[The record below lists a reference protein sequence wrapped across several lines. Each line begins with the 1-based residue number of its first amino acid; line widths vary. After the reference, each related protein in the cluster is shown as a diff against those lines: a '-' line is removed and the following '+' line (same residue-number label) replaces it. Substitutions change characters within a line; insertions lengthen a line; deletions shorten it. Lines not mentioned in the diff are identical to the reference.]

1 MTALS
6 FYLEGER
13 VARVEV
19 EVGRREEP
27 VRSLVMRVDHNN
39 FLPCLTVSLAEEEE
53 EGATRLQYRP
63 V

>member
-1 MTALS
+1 MTAFS

-13 VARVEV
+13 VARVDV
-19 EVGRREEP
+19 EAGRREE

-53 EGATRLQYRP
+53 AGTRLQYRP

>member
-1 MTALS
+1 MTAFS

-19 EVGRREEP
+19 EVGRREE

-53 EGATRLQYRP
+53 AGTRLQYRP

>member
-1 MTALS
+1 MTAFS

-19 EVGRREEP
+19 EVGRREE

-39 FLPCLTVSLAEEEE
+39 FLPCLTVSLAEEE
-53 EGATRLQYRP
+53 GGTRLQYRP

>member
-19 EVGRREEP
+19 EVGRREE

-53 EGATRLQYRP
+53 GGTRLQYRP

>member
-19 EVGRREEP
+19 EVGRREE

-39 FLPCLTVSLAEEEE
+39 FLPCLTVSLAEEE
-53 EGATRLQYRP
+53 GGTRLQYRP

>member
-19 EVGRREEP
+19 EVGRREE
-27 VRSLVMRVDHNN
+27 VRSLVMTVDHNN
-39 FLPCLTVSLAEEEE
+39 FLPCLTVSPGEEA
-53 EGATRLQYRP
+53 GTRLQYRP

>member
-1 MTALS
+1 MTAFS

-19 EVGRREEP
+19 EVGRKEP
-27 VRSLVMRVDHNN
+27 VLSLVMRVDHNN

>member
-1 MTALS
+1 MTAFS

-19 EVGRREEP
+19 EVGRREE

-39 FLPCLTVSLAEEEE
+39 FLPCLSVSLAEEEE
-53 EGATRLQYRP
+53 AGTRLQYRP